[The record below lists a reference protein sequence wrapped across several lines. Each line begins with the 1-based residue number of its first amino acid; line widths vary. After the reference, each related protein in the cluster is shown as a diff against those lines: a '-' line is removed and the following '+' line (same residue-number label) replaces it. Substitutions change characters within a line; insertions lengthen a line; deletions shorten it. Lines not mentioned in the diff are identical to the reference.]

1 MHCNAFVLLQVI
13 AQESG
18 LQQAAARVLKYCQS
32 LAADGQQQQQQ
43 QREQDEQASPRSTV
57 P

>member
-1 MHCNAFVLLQVI
+1 
-13 AQESG
+13 
-18 LQQAAARVLKYCQS
+18 LKYCQS